1 MCGAKITRAAWAAA
15 CENRHSTRPHE
26 TLAEVQIA
34 PRRHLQ
40 SHPPWV
46 MANFKTVIRAHCVL
60 YCAEVCSPAQF
71 CFCLLV
77 AVVFVHPPL
86 DVSPIV
92 SLQQWLIER
101 DANERNEHRGLFFF
115 LCHIQRASRPIS
127 ADMIIVLFT
136 PSLCLCRRISCVS
149 NMLLSAHALSAVQR
163 LCLNPPLPEAFLSPC
178 YILV

>member
-115 LCHIQRASRPIS
+115 FVIFKELLGPFLQTWLLCFLLQVFAF
-127 ADMIIVLFT
+127 ADVFLVFPTCCLALMHYPPFKGCVWIPPFLK
-136 PSLCLCRRISCVS
+136 PSWVPVI
-149 NMLLSAHALSAVQR
+149 
-163 LCLNPPLPEAFLSPC
+163 F
-178 YILV
+178 

>member
-1 MCGAKITRAAWAAA
+1 MNAHFPNVRCQDNSRCVGRGLREQAQHT
-15 CENRHSTRPHE
+15 
-26 TLAEVQIA
+26 A
-34 PRRHLQ
+34 PRDTGRG
-40 SHPPWV
+40 SDRTPPPV